1 MHNLRFA
8 FRNLLRT
15 PLLSTVAIL
24 SLALGIGSNTAMF
37 SLLEQIILRPLP
49 VLEPG
54 QLVNLTANGP
64 RSGSNSTNNSG
75 NADSIFSNPMFRDLE
90 KEAQKPESG
99 LSGLAGHR
107 SFGVNLAYQGQ
118 TASLNGS
125 FVTGGYFP
133 TLGLQPV
140 IGRLLSPEDDRLP
153 GADRLAVL
161 THAYWTERF
170 NRSPEILNQ
179 TILVNG
185 VPLTVV
191 GVAPSGFLGTTKG
204 QLPSLFVP
212 MSMREALMPGWKG
225 LENRRSYWMYVFGRL
240 KPTATLASAEAGLN
254 TRFKSI
260 IQEVELPLQK
270 GASERSKK
278 AFVEQKMTLQPGAH
292 GQSNLFLQAKT
303 PLLLLVAITGFVL
316 LIAGANIANL
326 LMARAAMRAK
336 EFAVRLA
343 LGAQKRQL
351 VGQLLCESTLLAI
364 LSGLTGL
371 LMAYATKQLI
381 MTLLVPEGGEGTF
394 SAELS
399 PITMAFALGVSLA
412 AGFLFGLFPA
422 FHAAKQDLSDV
433 MKEQAGNVSAS
444 AGAGRLRKVLVTAQ
458 IALSL
463 LLLVSAGMFLKSLA
477 NVMRVELGI
486 RTQNVVTFA
495 LSPELNQYKPTQTIA
510 LFEQLERKIN
520 ALPGVDGATVAMVG
534 LLAGNNYGSNVSVDG
549 FLEGPDTD
557 THAVFNHVGGA
568 FFRTMR
574 IAMKQ
579 GRQFQEQDG
588 SNAPKVA
595 IVNEAFERKFGNGKS
610 LLGRRM
616 KTGGPGKN
624 DTEIV
629 GVARDVKYSD
639 VKDPAPAMFYRP
651 YQQDPALGAASV
663 YVATSIPVEQII
675 PALRKTLGELDA
687 NLPMEGLKTMQAQ
700 VNENIT
706 ADRIVSTLSAAF
718 ACLATVLAAIGLY
731 GVLSFT
737 IARRTREIGI
747 RLALGADAVIIR
759 NMVLREVSWM
769 LLLGIVLGLPAAFGL
784 MRFAQSELYQMK
796 GNDWT
801 IYLAGTLLVALVS
814 LAAGYLPALRAMRIE
829 PTRALRYD

>member
-8 FRNLLRT
+8 FRNLIST
-15 PLLSTVAIL
+15 PLLSAVAIL
-24 SLALGIGSNTAMF
+24 SLALGIGANTAMF

-49 VLEPG
+49 VLEPS

-64 RSGSNSTNNSG
+64 RSGSNSTSNSG
-75 NADSIFSNPMFRDLE
+75 NIESIFSNPMFRDLE
-90 KEAQKPESG
+90 KEVQKPESG
-99 LSGLAGHR
+99 LSSLAGHR
-107 SFGVNLAYQGQ
+107 AFGVNLAYQGQ
-118 TASLNGS
+118 TASLSGI

-133 TLGLQPV
+133 ALGLQPAL
-140 IGRLLSPEDDRLP
+140 GRLLSPEDDKMP
-153 GADRLAVL
+153 GADRLVVL

-170 NRSPEILNQ
+170 NRNTAILNQ
-179 TILVNG
+179 SILING
-185 VPLTVV
+185 VPMTVV
-191 GVAPSGFLGTTKG
+191 GVAPVGFLGTTKG
-204 QLPSLFVP
+204 QVPSLFVP
-212 MSMREALMPGWKG
+212 MTMREALTPGWKG

-240 KPTATLASAEAGLN
+240 KPTATLASAEAALN

-278 AFVEQKMTLQPGAH
+278 AFIEQKMTLQPGAH
-292 GQSNLFLQAKT
+292 GQSNLLVEAKT
-303 PLLLLVAITGFVL
+303 PLILLVTITGFVL
-316 LIAGANIANL
+316 LIACANIANL

-343 LGAQKRQL
+343 LGAQKLQL
-351 VGQLLCESTLLAI
+351 VMQLLCESTLLAT
-364 LSGLTGL
+364 LSGFTGL
-371 LMAYATKQLI
+371 LMAYATNQLI
-381 MTLLVPEGGEGTF
+381 ISMLPEGSDGTF
-394 SAELS
+394 KADLS
-399 PITMAFALGVSLA
+399 PLSMAFALVVSLV

-422 FHAAKQDLSDV
+422 FHATKQDLSDA

-495 LSPELNQYKPTQTIA
+495 LSPELNQYKPVQTIA
-510 LFEQLERKIN
+510 LFEQLERKLK
-520 ALPGVDGATVAMVG
+520 ALPGVEGATVAMVG
-534 LLAGNNYGSNVSVDG
+534 LIAGNNYGAGVSVDG
-549 FLEGPDTD
+549 FFEGPDTD
-557 THAVFNHVGGA
+557 THAVFNHVGGS

-579 GRQFQEQDG
+579 GREFGEQDG

-595 IVNEAFERKFGNGKS
+595 IVNEAFERKFGNGQS

-616 KTGGPGKN
+616 KVGGPGKN
-624 DTEIV
+624 DIEIV
-629 GVARDVKYSD
+629 GISRDVKYSD
-639 VKDPAPAMFYRP
+639 VKAPAPPMFYRP
-651 YQQDPALGAASV
+651 YQQDTGLGAASI

-675 PALRKTLGELDA
+675 PTLRKTLGEVDA

-700 VNENIT
+700 VDENIM

-718 ACLATVLAAIGLY
+718 AALATVLAAIGLY
-731 GVLSFT
+731 GVLSFN

-747 RLALGADAVIIR
+747 RLALGAHAGIIR
-759 NMVLREVSWM
+759 NMILREVSWM
-769 LLLGIVLGLPAAFGL
+769 LLIGIVVGLPAAFGL

-801 IYLAGTLLVALVS
+801 VYFAGTVLVCLVS
-814 LAAGYLPALRAMRIE
+814 LLAGILPAQRAMRIE